1 MVTRVLFV
9 GSYDPA
15 GSGIATR
22 LYREGCRV
30 SWLTAEPER
39 ELWGSKVHGKVF
51 RRTVNYQ
58 QCSQILKG
66 ESVDCIVILTGAARE
81 GFGAASGLERGQLLL
96 MLSPLLQAAAAEK
109 VQKVCFLSSLSLED
123 QALLPPGLEE
133 LRAAERVTISF
144 CQEQKLPLLTVRLG
158 CIYGEGMMDFDSV
171 MGNLLRAMDRK
182 EDVACPLTAQSQ
194 LDLIQVPDAA
204 DAVYRLLNMDA
215 AGQVDLFTGRTVTAQ
230 QLCETAARA
239 AGWQGDLRYG
249 RREQHGPA
257 GSGQDVRRLCG
268 WMPFYPFDSH
278 GAEAIARELER
289 VREREAR
296 AGQKQRRRERAQTH
310 SLLYDTAQNLL
321 LFAVA
326 AVVASLTPDWSDLRF
341 VDVRLLYVMIVAIT
355 FGMRQGLLAT
365 ALATV
370 SYLGS
375 QLQAGIDAS
384 YVLYN
389 VGSWIP
395 FVIYGVAG
403 AFGGYW
409 SDKKRDTYE
418 NLSNEYREQQDRYSL
433 LEDLYRE
440 LLDVKNQLQKQ
451 IVISRDSFN
460 RLYAVTED
468 LDDPNPRM
476 VLIRTVRVI
485 EEIMEGGSVAIH
497 LRVRADKRYG
507 RLMACS
513 DQLSRRLQ
521 PSLDFEAVPRLQ
533 ETMQTGAMYVN
544 KELDP
549 QYPAFAMP
557 VSNGSFSIALVE
569 LYDLPASQYTI
580 YYRNLFQTLVQM
592 VQHNLVQA
600 YTYQMENREKLFVP
614 GTDILTAEAFAR
626 ERKTLQ
632 MASEEY
638 GYPSSI
644 ARILPVEQAGGQG
657 LAPAQLSGRA
667 EPLLRGTDLLGMGQD
682 GQVRAGFLYLDRASR
697 PVVEHRFAL
706 HGLRLVWED

>member
-158 CIYGEGMMDFDSV
+158 CIYGEGMMDFDGV

-296 AGQKQRRRERAQTH
+296 AGQKQRRRERVQTH

-485 EEIMEGGSVAIH
+485 EEIMEGGSVAIY

-549 QYPAFAMP
+549 KYPAFAMP

>member
-123 QALLPPGLEE
+123 QVLLPPGLEE

-158 CIYGEGMMDFDSV
+158 CIYGEGMMDFDGV

-215 AGQVDLFTGRTVTAQ
+215 AGPVDLFTGRTVTAQ

-485 EEIMEGGSVAIH
+485 EEIMEGGSVAIY

-644 ARILPVEQAGGQG
+644 ARILPVEQAGGQDWLRPSCPAG
-657 LAPAQLSGRA
+657 RSPCCGAPTFWAWGRTA
-667 EPLLRGTDLLGMGQD
+667 RCGPAFCIWTGPAAR
-682 GQVRAGFLYLDRASR
+682 
-697 PVVEHRFAL
+697 
-706 HGLRLVWED
+706 

>member
-123 QALLPPGLEE
+123 QVLLPPGLEE

-158 CIYGEGMMDFDSV
+158 CIYGEGMMDFDGV

-485 EEIMEGGSVAIH
+485 EEIMEGGSVAIY

-549 QYPAFAMP
+549 QYPAFAVP

-614 GTDILTAEAFAR
+614 GTDILTAETFAR

>member
-158 CIYGEGMMDFDSV
+158 CIYGEGMMDFDGV

-215 AGQVDLFTGRTVTAQ
+215 AGPVDLFTGRTVTAQ

-485 EEIMEGGSVAIH
+485 EEIMEGGSAAIY

>member
-66 ESVDCIVILTGAARE
+66 ESVDCSVILTGAARE

-123 QALLPPGLEE
+123 QVLLPPGLEE

-158 CIYGEGMMDFDSV
+158 CIYGEGMMDFDGV

-310 SLLYDTAQNLL
+310 SLLYDTAQTLL

-485 EEIMEGGSVAIH
+485 EEIMEGGSVAIY

-549 QYPAFAMP
+549 QYPAFAVP

-614 GTDILTAEAFAR
+614 GTDILTAETFAR

>member
-158 CIYGEGMMDFDSV
+158 CIYGEGMMDFDGV

-215 AGQVDLFTGRTVTAQ
+215 AGPVDLFTGRTVTAQ

-278 GAEAIARELER
+278 GAEAVARELER

-485 EEIMEGGSVAIH
+485 EEIMEGGSVAIY

>member
-123 QALLPPGLEE
+123 QVLLPPGLEE

-158 CIYGEGMMDFDSV
+158 CIYGEGMMDFDGV

-268 WMPFYPFDSH
+268 WIPFYPFDSH

-485 EEIMEGGSVAIH
+485 EEIMEGGSVAIY

-657 LAPAQLSGRA
+657 LTPAQLSGRA

>member
-123 QALLPPGLEE
+123 QVLLPPGLEE

-144 CQEQKLPLLTVRLG
+144 CQEQKISLLTVRLG
-158 CIYGEGMMDFDSV
+158 CVYGEGMMDFDGV

-215 AGQVDLFTGRTVTAQ
+215 AGPVDLFTGRTVTAQ

-485 EEIMEGGSVAIH
+485 EEIMEGGSVAIY

>member
-158 CIYGEGMMDFDSV
+158 CIYGEGMMDFDGV

-485 EEIMEGGSVAIH
+485 EEIMEGGSVAIY

-614 GTDILTAEAFAR
+614 GTDILTAETFAR

>member
-123 QALLPPGLEE
+123 QVLLPPGLEE

-144 CQEQKLPLLTVRLG
+144 CQEQKISLLTVRLG
-158 CIYGEGMMDFDSV
+158 CVYGEGMMDFDGV

-485 EEIMEGGSVAIH
+485 EEIMEGGSVAIY

>member
-123 QALLPPGLEE
+123 QVLLPPGLEE

-158 CIYGEGMMDFDSV
+158 CIYGEGMMDFDGV

-215 AGQVDLFTGRTVTAQ
+215 AGPVDLFTGRTVTAQ
-230 QLCETAARA
+230 QLCETAAGA

-289 VREREAR
+289 VRKREAR

-485 EEIMEGGSVAIH
+485 EEIMEGGSVAIY

>member
-123 QALLPPGLEE
+123 QVLLPPGLEE

-158 CIYGEGMMDFDSV
+158 CIYGEGMMDFDGV

-194 LDLIQVPDAA
+194 LDLIRVPDAA

-485 EEIMEGGSVAIH
+485 EEIMEGGSVAIY

>member
-158 CIYGEGMMDFDSV
+158 CIYGEGMMDFDGV

-215 AGQVDLFTGRTVTAQ
+215 AGPVDLFTGRTVTAQ

-485 EEIMEGGSVAIH
+485 EEIMEGGSVAIY

-614 GTDILTAEAFAR
+614 GTDILTAETFAR

>member
-158 CIYGEGMMDFDSV
+158 CIYGEGMMDFDGV

-215 AGQVDLFTGRTVTAQ
+215 AGPVDLFTGRTVTAQ

-278 GAEAIARELER
+278 GAEAVARELER

-485 EEIMEGGSVAIH
+485 EEIMEGGSVAIY

-614 GTDILTAEAFAR
+614 GTDILTAETFAR

>member
-123 QALLPPGLEE
+123 QVLLPPGLEE

-158 CIYGEGMMDFDSV
+158 CIYGEGMMDFDGV
-171 MGNLLRAMDRK
+171 TGNLLRAMDRK

-296 AGQKQRRRERAQTH
+296 AGQKQRRREWAQTH

-485 EEIMEGGSVAIH
+485 EEIMEGGSVAIY

>member
-123 QALLPPGLEE
+123 QVLLPPGLEE

-158 CIYGEGMMDFDSV
+158 CIYGEGMMDFDGV
-171 MGNLLRAMDRK
+171 MGNILRAMDRK

-485 EEIMEGGSVAIH
+485 EEIMEGSSVAIY

>member
-123 QALLPPGLEE
+123 QVLLPPGLEE

-158 CIYGEGMMDFDSV
+158 CIYGEGMMDFDGV

-215 AGQVDLFTGRTVTAQ
+215 AGPVDLFTGRAVTAQ

-341 VDVRLLYVMIVAIT
+341 VDVRLLYVMIVPIT

-485 EEIMEGGSVAIH
+485 EEIMEGGSVAIY

>member
-158 CIYGEGMMDFDSV
+158 CIYGEGMMDFDGV

-296 AGQKQRRRERAQTH
+296 AGQKQRRREQAQTH

-485 EEIMEGGSVAIH
+485 EEIMEGGSVAIY

-592 VQHNLVQA
+592 VQHNLAQA

>member
-123 QALLPPGLEE
+123 QVLLPPGLEE

-158 CIYGEGMMDFDSV
+158 CIYGEGMMDFDGV

-215 AGQVDLFTGRTVTAQ
+215 AGPVDLFTGRTVTAQ

-485 EEIMEGGSVAIH
+485 EEIMEGGSVAIY

-513 DQLSRRLQ
+513 DRLSRRLQ

>member
-123 QALLPPGLEE
+123 QVLLPPGLEE

-144 CQEQKLPLLTVRLG
+144 CQEQKISLLTVRLG
-158 CIYGEGMMDFDSV
+158 CIYGEGMMDFDGV

-278 GAEAIARELER
+278 GAEAIARELGR

-485 EEIMEGGSVAIH
+485 EEIMEGGSVAIY

-657 LAPAQLSGRA
+657 LVPAQLSGRA

>member
-123 QALLPPGLEE
+123 QLLLPPGLEE

-158 CIYGEGMMDFDSV
+158 CIYGEGMMDFDGV
-171 MGNLLRAMDRK
+171 TGNLLRAMDRK

-296 AGQKQRRRERAQTH
+296 AGQKQRRREWAQTH

-485 EEIMEGGSVAIH
+485 EEIMEGGSVAIY

>member
-158 CIYGEGMMDFDSV
+158 CIYGEGMMDFDGV

-278 GAEAIARELER
+278 GAEAIARELGR

-296 AGQKQRRRERAQTH
+296 AGQKQRRRARAQTH

-485 EEIMEGGSVAIH
+485 EEIMEGGSVAIY

-657 LAPAQLSGRA
+657 LAPAQLSGRV

>member
-158 CIYGEGMMDFDSV
+158 CIYGEGMMDFDGV
-171 MGNLLRAMDRK
+171 MGNILRAMDRK

-485 EEIMEGGSVAIH
+485 EEIMEGSSVAIY

>member
-158 CIYGEGMMDFDSV
+158 CIYGEGMMDFDGV

-215 AGQVDLFTGRTVTAQ
+215 AGPVDLFTGRTVTAQ

-485 EEIMEGGSVAIH
+485 EEIMEGGSVAIY

-682 GQVRAGFLYLDRASR
+682 GRVRAGFLYLDRASR

>member
-158 CIYGEGMMDFDSV
+158 CIYGEGMMDFDGV
-171 MGNLLRAMDRK
+171 MGNILRAMDRK

-296 AGQKQRRRERAQTH
+296 AGQKQRRREQAQTH

-440 LLDVKNQLQKQ
+440 LLDVKTSCK
-451 IVISRDSFN
+451 SRSSF
-460 RLYAVTED
+460 
-468 LDDPNPRM
+468 
-476 VLIRTVRVI
+476 
-485 EEIMEGGSVAIH
+485 
-497 LRVRADKRYG
+497 
-507 RLMACS
+507 
-513 DQLSRRLQ
+513 
-521 PSLDFEAVPRLQ
+521 
-533 ETMQTGAMYVN
+533 
-544 KELDP
+544 
-549 QYPAFAMP
+549 
-557 VSNGSFSIALVE
+557 
-569 LYDLPASQYTI
+569 
-580 YYRNLFQTLVQM
+580 
-592 VQHNLVQA
+592 
-600 YTYQMENREKLFVP
+600 P
-614 GTDILTAEAFAR
+614 GT
-626 ERKTLQ
+626 
-632 MASEEY
+632 AST
-638 GYPSSI
+638 GSTPSP
-644 ARILPVEQAGGQG
+644 RTWMTPTPG
-657 LAPAQLSGRA
+657 
-667 EPLLRGTDLLGMGQD
+667 
-682 GQVRAGFLYLDRASR
+682 
-697 PVVEHRFAL
+697 
-706 HGLRLVWED
+706 WC

>member
-9 GSYDPA
+9 GSYDPV

-109 VQKVCFLSSLSLED
+109 VQKICFLSSLSLED

-158 CIYGEGMMDFDSV
+158 CIYGEGMMDFDGV

-215 AGQVDLFTGRTVTAQ
+215 AGPVDLFTGRTVTAQ

-278 GAEAIARELER
+278 GAEAVARELER

-485 EEIMEGGSVAIH
+485 EEIMEGGSVAIY

>member
-66 ESVDCIVILTGAARE
+66 ESVDCTVILTGAARE

-109 VQKVCFLSSLSLED
+109 VQKICFLSSLSLED
-123 QALLPPGLEE
+123 QVLLPPGLEE

-158 CIYGEGMMDFDSV
+158 CIYGEGMMDFDGV

-485 EEIMEGGSVAIH
+485 EEIMEGGSVAIY

>member
-123 QALLPPGLEE
+123 QVLLPPGLEE

-158 CIYGEGMMDFDSV
+158 CIYGEGMMDFDGV

-215 AGQVDLFTGRTVTAQ
+215 AGPVDLFTGRTVTAQ

-485 EEIMEGGSVAIH
+485 EEIMEGGSVAIY

-614 GTDILTAEAFAR
+614 GTDILTAETFAR

>member
-22 LYREGCRV
+22 LYREGCGV

-158 CIYGEGMMDFDSV
+158 CIYGEGMMDFDGV

-485 EEIMEGGSVAIH
+485 EEIMEGGSVAIY

>member
-123 QALLPPGLEE
+123 QVLLPPGLEE

-158 CIYGEGMMDFDSV
+158 CIYGEGMMDFDGV

-215 AGQVDLFTGRTVTAQ
+215 AGPVDLFTGRTVTAQ

-485 EEIMEGGSVAIH
+485 EEIMEGGSVAIY

-549 QYPAFAMP
+549 QYPAFAVP

>member
-158 CIYGEGMMDFDSV
+158 CIYGEGMMDFDGV

-215 AGQVDLFTGRTVTAQ
+215 AGPVDLFTGRAVTAQ

-485 EEIMEGGSVAIH
+485 EEIMEGGSVAIY

-513 DQLSRRLQ
+513 DRLSRRLQ

-592 VQHNLVQA
+592 VQHNLMQA

>member
-158 CIYGEGMMDFDSV
+158 CIYGEGMMDFDGV
-171 MGNLLRAMDRK
+171 MGNLLHAMDRK

-485 EEIMEGGSVAIH
+485 EEIMEGGSVAIY

>member
-1 MVTRVLFV
+1 M
-9 GSYDPA
+9 
-15 GSGIATR
+15 
-22 LYREGCRV
+22 
-30 SWLTAEPER
+30 
-39 ELWGSKVHGKVF
+39 F

-123 QALLPPGLEE
+123 QVLLPPGLEE

-158 CIYGEGMMDFDSV
+158 CIYGEGMMDFDGV

-215 AGQVDLFTGRTVTAQ
+215 AGQVDLFTGRTVTTQ

-485 EEIMEGGSVAIH
+485 EEIMEGGSVAIY

-682 GQVRAGFLYLDRASR
+682 GRVRAGFLYLDRASR

>member
-1 MVTRVLFV
+1 M
-9 GSYDPA
+9 
-15 GSGIATR
+15 
-22 LYREGCRV
+22 
-30 SWLTAEPER
+30 
-39 ELWGSKVHGKVF
+39 
-51 RRTVNYQ
+51 
-58 QCSQILKG
+58 
-66 ESVDCIVILTGAARE
+66 
-81 GFGAASGLERGQLLL
+81 GQ
-96 MLSPLLQAAAAEK
+96 
-109 VQKVCFLSSLSLED
+109 SS
-123 QALLPPGLEE
+123 
-133 LRAAERVTISF
+133 T
-144 CQEQKLPLLTVRLG
+144 
-158 CIYGEGMMDFDSV
+158 
-171 MGNLLRAMDRK
+171 
-182 EDVACPLTAQSQ
+182 
-194 LDLIQVPDAA
+194 
-204 DAVYRLLNMDA
+204 
-215 AGQVDLFTGRTVTAQ
+215 
-230 QLCETAARA
+230 
-239 AGWQGDLRYG
+239 
-249 RREQHGPA
+249 
-257 GSGQDVRRLCG
+257 
-268 WMPFYPFDSH
+268 
-278 GAEAIARELER
+278 
-289 VREREAR
+289 
-296 AGQKQRRRERAQTH
+296 GQKQRRRERAQTH

-485 EEIMEGGSVAIH
+485 EEIMEGSSVAIY

>member
-485 EEIMEGGSVAIH
+485 EEIMEGGSVAIY

-592 VQHNLVQA
+592 VQRNLVQA

-614 GTDILTAEAFAR
+614 GTDILTAETFAR

>member
-109 VQKVCFLSSLSLED
+109 VQKICFLSSLSLED

-158 CIYGEGMMDFDSV
+158 CIYGEGMMDFDGV

-215 AGQVDLFTGRTVTAQ
+215 AGPVDLFTGRTVTAQ

-278 GAEAIARELER
+278 GAEAVARELER

-485 EEIMEGGSVAIH
+485 EEIMEGGSVAIY

>member
-158 CIYGEGMMDFDSV
+158 CIYGEGMMDFDGV

-278 GAEAIARELER
+278 GAEAIARELGR

-485 EEIMEGGSVAIH
+485 EEIMEGGSVAIY

-657 LAPAQLSGRA
+657 LAPAQLSGRV

>member
-158 CIYGEGMMDFDSV
+158 CIYGEGMMDFDGV

-485 EEIMEGGSVAIH
+485 EEIMEGSSVAIY

>member
-123 QALLPPGLEE
+123 QLLLPPGLEE

-158 CIYGEGMMDFDSV
+158 CIYGEGMMDFDGV

-409 SDKKRDTYE
+409 SDKKRDAYE

-485 EEIMEGGSVAIH
+485 EEIMEGGSVAIY

-614 GTDILTAEAFAR
+614 GTDILTAETFAR